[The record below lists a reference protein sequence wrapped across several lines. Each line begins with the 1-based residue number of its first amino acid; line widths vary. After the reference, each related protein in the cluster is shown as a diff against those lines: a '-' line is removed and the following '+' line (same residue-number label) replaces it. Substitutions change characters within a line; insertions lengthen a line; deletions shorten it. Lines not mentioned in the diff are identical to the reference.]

1 VQRRVHTYRD
11 YIDLDRLRD
20 RITALNPAGLMNKAV
35 AARLNAEGF
44 VAARGCA
51 FAGGNVWL
59 LRQRFGL
66 ATVKINGVSANPPR
80 WPDGSYSIRGAAVLL
95 GVTEQTVF
103 KYLARGDL
111 SGRQSAKGQPWQITL
126 TSEMIEALHARAQ
139 RNKRSRR
146 EAS

>member
-1 VQRRVHTYRD
+1 MQRRVHTYRD

-20 RITALNPAGLMNKAV
+20 RITALNAAGLMDKAI
-35 AARLNAEGF
+35 AARLNAEGS

-59 LRQRFGL
+59 LRQRFGI

-80 WPDGSYSIRGAAVLL
+80 WPDEDYSIRGAAVVL
-95 GVTEQTVF
+95 GVREQTVF

-111 SGRQSAKGQPWQITL
+111 SGRQSAKGQPWQITP
-126 TSEMIEALHARAQ
+126 TPEMIEALHARAQ

-146 EAS
+146 ETS